1 MSIMDQAREA
11 FDGCF
16 KVVKGAVQAGRTT
29 GLLHDQR
36 SHKGRN
42 GFLAM
47 AMLVRKQVSNEF
59 A

>member
-16 KVVKGAVQAGRTT
+16 KVVKGAGQAGLTT

-47 AMLVRKQVSNEF
+47 TVLVRQQVRNEF